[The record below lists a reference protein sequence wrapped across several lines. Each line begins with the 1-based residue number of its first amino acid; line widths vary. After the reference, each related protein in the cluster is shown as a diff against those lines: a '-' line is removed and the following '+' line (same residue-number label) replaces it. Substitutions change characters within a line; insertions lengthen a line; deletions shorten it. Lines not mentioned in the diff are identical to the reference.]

1 MELNVRCIQLL
12 IITIGFLQWVIMLIL
27 FTDLLVYP
35 TKKFT
40 NTRLTSMKK
49 INYLIS
55 YKGVNPFVV
64 IKHNDLIPK
73 ISTKTY

>member
-1 MELNVRCIQLL
+1 MYTITHNYNRIFTMGNNVNTFYRFVSLSYKK
-12 IITIGFLQWVIMLIL
+12 II
-27 FTDLLVYP
+27 
-35 TKKFT
+35 

-55 YKGVNPFVV
+55 HKGVNPFVD
-64 IKHNDLIPK
+64 KHNDLLIPK